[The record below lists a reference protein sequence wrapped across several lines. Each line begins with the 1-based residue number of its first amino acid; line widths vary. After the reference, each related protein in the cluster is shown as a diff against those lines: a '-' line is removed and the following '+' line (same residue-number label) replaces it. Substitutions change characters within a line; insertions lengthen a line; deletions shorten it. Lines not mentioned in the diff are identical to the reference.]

1 MFCEEFR
8 VECSAGDQ
16 RRLEDLAKALEARA
30 AGLTGETSDIRKLIL
45 TALALM
51 DEAQSTGAALV
62 RARGEIERLNDM
74 IAEALTNNR
83 EIADAGQRPSQ
94 ASILP
99 NPMFPPSCTSNGSP
113 LSGAQL
119 GVSPTSA

>member
-1 MFCEEFR
+1 MTATVRVLGEDFR

-16 RRLEDLAKALEARA
+16 RRLEDLAKALEARIA
-30 AGLTGETSDIRKLIL
+30 EMDGETTDVRRLIL

-74 IAEALTNNR
+74 IAEANM
-83 EIADAGQRPSQ
+83 DA
-94 ASILP
+94 AE
-99 NPMFPPSCTSNGSP
+99 
-113 LSGAQL
+113 
-119 GVSPTSA
+119 GVSLPQDLGQVKALRVSVS